1 MPSFKKVYRILICE
15 KDKVIEPS
23 APIEPLPYKP
33 CEPLKP
39 LEPYKSEHKP
49 VSVEFEDLDY
59 ALDYEVFIDGMLVG
73 TVKI

>member
-1 MPSFKKVYRILICE
+1 MSSFKKVYRILICE
-15 KDKVIEPS
+15 KDKVVEPS

-39 LEPYKSEHKP
+39 LEQYACEPKP
-49 VSVEFEDLDY
+49 ISVAFEDLDY
-59 ALDYEVFIDGMLVG
+59 ALDYEVFIDGILVG